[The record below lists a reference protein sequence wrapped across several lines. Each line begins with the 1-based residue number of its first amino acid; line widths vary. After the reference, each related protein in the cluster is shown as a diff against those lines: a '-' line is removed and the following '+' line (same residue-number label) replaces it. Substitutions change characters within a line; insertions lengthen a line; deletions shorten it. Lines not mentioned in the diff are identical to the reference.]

1 MTTIQ
6 IHEEQSNVQ
15 EFLDLAV
22 KKFNLNI
29 TILDNPNIKIKPKK
43 GKWAEFAEKMSGLTN
58 PKITE
63 HIANTKNNMKESFE
77 LRNLALK

>member
-6 IHEEQSNVQ
+6 IHEEQSKVQ

-29 TILDNPNIKIKPKK
+29 TVLDNPNIKIKPKK
-43 GKWAEFAEKMSGLTN
+43 GKWAEFADEMDGVFTPDIIKHINKSKSKARENFITN
-58 PKITE
+58 
-63 HIANTKNNMKESFE
+63 
-77 LRNLALK
+77 L